1 MLAAIDLVVQNLPG
15 YTLGSVFNEIDYQ
28 TLSEMIEARK
38 SGESNDSSGV
48 MTPTGTRVTP
58 GRMGVDPGNQ
68 PVMSL
73 AEFAKKF

>member
-1 MLAAIDLVVQNLPG
+1 MLKNI
-15 YTLGSVFNEIDYQ
+15 
-28 TLSEMIEARK
+28 IEATADRD
-38 SGESNDSSGV
+38 DSSKESQV
-48 MTPTGTRVTP
+48 VAPDGTRVTP